1 MALITLN
8 KLALPTGSV
17 IQVESL
23 FTSNQQTTTSTS
35 FVDITGMSQTI
46 TPSSTSNKVLVTCS
60 FFAAAIPN
68 AKPYYRLLRSST
80 ILGQITVDGV
90 DCTFSSVNPQSPDTD
105 RAGDNVVLTFLDSPS
120 STSEQTYKLQ
130 FRTGDASR
138 TAYFGRRDIGTD
150 TNVGSGITLQE
161 IQG

>member
-17 IQVESL
+17 MQVESL
-23 FTSNQQTTTSTS
+23 FTANQQTTTSTS
-35 FVDITGMSQTI
+35 FVDVTGMSQTI

-68 AKPYYRLLRSST
+68 ANPYYRLLRGST
-80 ILGQITVDGV
+80 ILGQITNGGV
-90 DCTFSSVNPQSPDTD
+90 DMTYNSINPQSPDTD
-105 RAGDNVVLTFLDSPS
+105 RAGDTVVLTFLDSPA

-130 FRTGDASR
+130 FRTSNGSY
-138 TAYFGRRDIGTD
+138 TAYFGRRDID
-150 TNVGSGITLQE
+150 TQTNAGSGITLQE
-161 IQG
+161 IKG